1 MKNVGF
7 TTNWR
12 EINWRMSMKTQ
23 KNIDEYSLFGTYL
36 EEIRRGKKIPL
47 RVFDENGISSRTF
60 QRFVKEESDIRITDL
75 ALLIEILSLSPF
87 ECTEKLMG
95 LSTTVTYKI
104 DCLSLIY
111 KKDFQHSTPL
121 IKEFKEYIQ
130 TTTFTLGKEE
140 ALYKILSSDYLL
152 NPDSEVSENEINS
165 LEHRIL
171 KRLQNATV
179 YTLYDLDFL
188 SYQQLNGIN
197 QVSPKLFLKV
207 LKMVNK
213 TPLTDV
219 QSNQIVERA
228 LISMLINSVRTKK
241 YSNVLLT
248 TQLFESYVISEHN
261 WYMFMWKKIAE
272 YIKKG
277 MQKKELTQNKWD
289 IFKQEILS
297 SLSIFVPHTQINHI
311 QNQLTLLESYLLD

>member
-1 MKNVGF
+1 MQ
-7 TTNWR
+7 
-12 EINWRMSMKTQ
+12 TQ
-23 KNIDEYSLFGTYL
+23 KTIDEYNLFGTYL
-36 EEIRRGKKIPL
+36 EEIRRGKKISL
-47 RVFDENGISSRTF
+47 RVFDEHGLSSRTF
-60 QRFVKEESDIRITDL
+60 QRFVKGESDIRITDL
-75 ALLIEILSLSPF
+75 ALLVEILSISPF

-95 LSTTVTYKI
+95 LSTTVTHKI
-104 DCLSLIY
+104 ECLSVIY
-111 KKDFQHSTPL
+111 QKDFQRSTQL

-130 TTTFTLGKEE
+130 QTPFTLGKEE
-140 ALYKILSSDYLL
+140 ALYKILSSDFLL
-152 NPDSEVSENEINS
+152 NPRSEVSENEITV

-197 QVSPKLFLKV
+197 QVSPRLFLKV
-207 LKMVNK
+207 LKMVNT

-228 LISMLINSVRTKK
+228 LINMLLNSIRTKK

-248 TQLFESYVISEHN
+248 VQLFESYVISDHN
-261 WYMFMWKKIAE
+261 WYMFMWKKIAD

-277 MQKKELTQNKWD
+277 MQQKELTPSKWHS
-289 IFKQEILS
+289 FKQDILS
-297 SLSIFVPHTQINHI
+297 SLSIFVPLTQINHI
-311 QNQLTLLESYLLD
+311 QNQLNLIESYLID